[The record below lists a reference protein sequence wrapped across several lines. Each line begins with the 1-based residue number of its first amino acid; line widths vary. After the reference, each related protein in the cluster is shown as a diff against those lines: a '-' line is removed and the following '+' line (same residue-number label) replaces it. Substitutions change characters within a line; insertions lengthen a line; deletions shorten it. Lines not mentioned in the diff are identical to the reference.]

1 MNKSFSALLMLLCAI
16 SVHAAAGMVEK
27 YLFDDNLRISVPKDW
42 KQESFNAMDI
52 KTEQFTHGDRSIIL
66 SLCLEE
72 HENRS
77 FTQYCAYRYDAAK
90 SDVWKEIEAKYTIAL
105 SFEYD
110 YKVYDHNR
118 EDGNKGKFRKLVVCV
133 NGLQKY
139 LTITVIAKRDS
150 LNERMD
156 LLNAIFNSLW
166 IKVATYD

>member
-1 MNKSFSALLMLLCAI
+1 MNKSFLALLMLLCAI

-42 KQESFNAMDI
+42 KQESFNTMDI
-52 KTEQFTHGDRSIIL
+52 RTEQFTHSDRSIIL
-66 SLCLEE
+66 SLCLED

-77 FTQYCAYRYDAAK
+77 FAQYCACRYDAAK

-105 SFEYD
+105 SLEYD

-139 LTITVIAKRDS
+139 LTITVIAKRDA
-150 LNERMD
+150 LNAGMD

-166 IKVATYD
+166 IKVTTYD